1 LIKNI
6 TSTDFTDFTDF
17 WKTMTSPLHFDIL
30 TLFPGIFEGFLSES
44 VLKNALDADRIRVRL
59 HNMRD
64 WANDKHSTMDDRPF
78 GGGPGMVLKVDRV
91 VPCVEDIQRQLPVPG
106 RLLMLSPQGRTF
118 NQQFAE
124 SLAEEKRIV
133 LLCGRYEGFDER
145 IMELLKP
152 EEISIGDYILNGGEI
167 AAMVVIETV
176 MRLLPGVL
184 GDENSNRYD
193 SFSSGNRL
201 LDCVHYTRPR
211 EYRGLEVPEV
221 LLNGHH
227 AEITRWRE
235 AIIRQRTAERR
246 PDLLGE

>member
-1 LIKNI
+1 
-6 TSTDFTDFTDF
+6 
-17 WKTMTSPLHFDIL
+17 MTIPLHFDIL

-44 VLKNALDADRIRVRL
+44 VLKNALDAEKVRIRL

-64 WANDKHSTMDDRPF
+64 WADDKHSTMDDRPF

-91 VPCVEDIQRQLPVPG
+91 VPCVEDVQRQLPELG
-106 RLLMLSPQGRTF
+106 RLLMLSPQGATF
-118 NQQFAE
+118 NQRMAE

-184 GDENSNRYD
+184 GDADSNRYD

-201 LDCVHYTRPR
+201 LDCANYTRPR
-211 EYRGLEVPEV
+211 EYRGLAVPEV

-227 AEITRWRE
+227 AEIARWQE
-235 AIIRQRTAERR
+235 ENIRQRTAEKR
-246 PDLLGE
+246 PDLLEKTE

>member
-1 LIKNI
+1 
-6 TSTDFTDFTDF
+6 
-17 WKTMTSPLHFDIL
+17 MTLPLHFDIL

-44 VLKNALDADRIRVRL
+44 VLKNALDAEKIRIRL

-64 WANDKHSTMDDRPF
+64 WADDKHSTMDDRPF

-91 VPCVEDIQRQLPVPG
+91 VPCVEDVQRQQHEPG
-106 RLLMLSPQGRTF
+106 RLLMLTPQGQTF
-118 NQQFAE
+118 NQRRAE
-124 SLAEEKRIV
+124 SLAEEKRII

-145 IMELLKP
+145 IMDLLKP

-167 AAMVVIETV
+167 AAMVIIEAV

-184 GDENSNRYD
+184 GDEDSNRYD

-201 LDCVHYTRPR
+201 LDCAQYTRPR
-211 EYRGLEVPEV
+211 EYRGLAVPEV

-235 AIIRQRTAERR
+235 ESIRERTTEKR
-246 PDLLGE
+246 PDLLEDTS